1 MHFDVSSPDVDIFV
15 SDLNYFLSGSDNFSL
30 EQREFTLQRV
40 KKLLHSKIASIYD
53 MKNNPTKFLAF
64 LDCVTVMDVNLAVK
78 FGVHMT
84 LFGSSVINLGTE
96 KHHKKYLPGIDTFE
110 IAGCFGMTELGTR
123 GPSTSRFLTCECV
136 VGHGS
141 NVQGIET
148 TAHYDAKTKEF
159 IINTPTDSAQKY
171 WLGNAAG
178 TF

>member
-1 MHFDVSSPDVDIFV
+1 MHLMIIFFLAHCRLYRNYLKGEPVIFIPDLIFLFV
-15 SDLNYFLSGSDNFSL
+15 

-53 MKNNPTKFLAF
+53 MKSNPTKFLAF

-110 IAGCFGMTELGTR
+110 IAGCFGMTELGT
-123 GPSTSRFLTCECV
+123 
-136 VGHGS
+136 
-141 NVQGIET
+141 T
-148 TAHYDAKTKEF
+148 TL
-159 IINTPTDSAQKY
+159 I
-171 WLGNAAG
+171 L
-178 TF
+178 